1 MAKNVKI
8 RGITYSDLPAVQI
21 PLADNSGNNARF
33 VDTDSG
39 DATAGD
45 LRSGKKAWVDGQEVT
60 GSMTE
65 KNAATYLPSGSDQ
78 VIESNQYL
86 KGAQTIK
93 AVTTTNLNPA
103 NIAKDVVVKVGCAT
117 DDDSVISVTGTLDQ
131 PVITQDPTSKEL
143 FIS

>member
-1 MAKNVKI
+1 
-8 RGITYSDLPAVQI
+8 
-21 PLADNSGNNARF
+21 
-33 VDTDSG
+33 
-39 DATAGD
+39 
-45 LRSGKKAWVDGQEVT
+45 
-60 GSMTE
+60 MTE

>member
-8 RGITYSDLPAVQI
+8 NGITYSELPAVNI

-39 DATAGD
+39 DAAAGD
-45 LRSGKKAWVDGQEVT
+45 IRSGKKAWVDGAEVT

-65 KNAATYLPSGSDQ
+65 KNAASYLPSGSDQ
-78 VIESNQYL
+78 VIASNQYL

-93 AVTTTNLNPA
+93 GVTTKNLSPA
-103 NIAKDVVVKVGCAT
+103 NIASGVTVKVGCAD
-117 DDDSVISVTGTLDQ
+117 DDDSVISVTGTLAQ